1 MSERSKGA
9 EVKSASTSSLLLPS
23 PEEVFQRRR
32 RGGGGKEGRGALLGA
47 KGSSPHPFTL
57 PPSPYLCLP
66 SFPFPFPLFPGDLQS
81 LCSGGAL
88 AKKQQEGSLAGKKG
102 WRGIRRTA
110 QQKEEKECMLLCEIK
125 GERKRRN

>member
-1 MSERSKGA
+1 MRERSKGA

-32 RGGGGKEGRGALLGA
+32 RGGGGGKEGRGALLGA

-57 PPSPYLCLP
+57 PPHIYAFLP
-66 SFPFPFPLFPGDLQS
+66 SFPFPLFPGDLQS

-125 GERKRRN
+125 RERKRRN